1 MNRLHPQHAC
11 LQQGFSLLEVIA
23 AIMLLA
29 IAFTALMK
37 VAGASI
43 NLSRNAAEHSEAA
56 MWARSMLDSAYV
68 GEPLQAGNRSGQ
80 FNRQFRWR
88 LDVTPWNQAGV
99 VPPAAPLHLYQLD
112 LDVQWGPPAHPREAH
127 FRTLRLAGP
136 QVGGGS
142 AGSLQADR

>member
-1 MNRLHPQHAC
+1 MNRLHQQHAR

-23 AIMLLA
+23 AILLLA

-68 GEPLQAGNRSGQ
+68 GEPLQVGNRSGQ

-136 QVGGGS
+136 QIGGGS